1 MGRDRQREARKS
13 KNKEGY
19 IQREGGLEKE
29 EETMGSCSSR
39 DSDEMMMLKASVE
52 KERLDRSR
60 HKSSSSRSSSSRR
73 SRSRSRSRRRSRSRE
88 SSSRREGSKRRSRSR
103 EREKSRHRS
112 SSTFSSRSST
122 GHDDRDKN
130 TPTSSK
136 EVILA

>member
-60 HKSSSSRSSSSRR
+60 HKSSSSRSSS
-73 SRSRSRSRRRSRSRE
+73 RRRSRSRE

-122 GHDDRDKN
+122 GHDDRDK
-130 TPTSSK
+130 K
-136 EVILA
+136 DYI